1 MTGHPVNWN
10 QRHNFL
16 DDEFMKLFSMV
27 AQIVGLI
34 AVTAGVSLIF
44 LPAGLIVGG
53 ACLVLIGFAF
63 GMDK

>member
-1 MTGHPVNWN
+1 
-10 QRHNFL
+10 
-16 DDEFMKLFSMV
+16 MKLFSMV

>member
-1 MTGHPVNWN
+1 
-10 QRHNFL
+10 
-16 DDEFMKLFSMV
+16 MKLFSMA
-27 AQIVGLI
+27 AQILGLLL
-34 AVTAGVSLIF
+34 VTAGVSLIF

>member
-1 MTGHPVNWN
+1 
-10 QRHNFL
+10 
-16 DDEFMKLFSMV
+16 MKLLSMV

-63 GMDK
+63 GMGK